1 MNPEEYKTI
10 AQLENSHWWYKSL
23 HRLVIDTM
31 RRIHPC
37 DNTSIILLDAGCGT
51 GGVLNAL
58 QKIYPL
64 CTLIGADLSPLALI
78 HCQNRGNMHFLQA
91 SVEHMP
97 LDNESVDIVI
107 SLDVL
112 YHMNVN
118 DDEKSLKEMCRVTK
132 RGGHLVLNLPAFE
145 FLRGDHDRVVWTR
158 DRYTRIKLCKKI
170 QKSGFEILKCSYRH
184 MILFPVVYA
193 KRLTDRWGKHESAQ
207 SDLKPLPFW
216 LNGFFYFI
224 SQFENRIINYSNLP
238 VGSSLFCLAKK
249 P

>member
-23 HRLVIDTM
+23 HKLVINTLK
-31 RRIHPC
+31 RIPP
-37 DNTSIILLDAGCGT
+37 DNNSSIILLDAGCGT
-51 GGVLNAL
+51 GGFLNAL
-58 QKIYPL
+58 QKMHPL
-64 CTLIGADLSPLALI
+64 WTLIGADLSPLALI
-78 HCQNRGNMHFLQA
+78 HCQHGKNMHFLQA
-91 SVEHMP
+91 SVEHIP

-118 DDEKSLKEMCRVTK
+118 DDEKSLEEMYRVTK
-132 RGGHLVLNLPAFE
+132 RGGHLILNLPAFE
-145 FLRGDHDRVVWTR
+145 FLRGNHDRIVWTR
-158 DRYTRIKLCKKI
+158 ERYTRNKLCDKMMNA
-170 QKSGFEILKCSYRH
+170 GFEVLKCSYRN
-184 MILFPVVYA
+184 MILFPVVYV

-224 SQFENRIINYSNLP
+224 SQYENRIINYSNLP

>member
-31 RRIHPC
+31 RRIHPG
-37 DNTSIILLDAGCGT
+37 DDTSIILLDAGCGT

-64 CTLIGADLSPLALI
+64 WTLIGADLSPLALI
-78 HCQNRGNMHFLQA
+78 HCQHGENMHFLQA
-91 SVEHMP
+91 SVEHIP
-97 LDNESVDIVI
+97 LDNGSVDIII
-107 SLDVL
+107 SLDAL
-112 YHMNVN
+112 YHTNVN
-118 DDEKSLKEMCRVTK
+118 DDEKSLEDMFRIIK
-132 RGGHLVLNLPAFE
+132 RNGYLILNLPAFE
-145 FLRGDHDRVVWTR
+145 FLRGNHDRIVWTR
-158 DRYTRIKLCKKI
+158 ERYTRNKLRDKMTKA
-170 QKSGFEILKCSYRH
+170 GFEVLKCSYRN
-184 MILFPVVYA
+184 MVLFPVVYA

-238 VGSSLFCLAKK
+238 VGSSLFCLARK